1 MPMILKTNGAE
12 VAIVGVPMLTADGCT
27 VTVAKPVEV
36 GESIV
41 LTSDDG
47 MLLRAYTVA
56 DYLRCIVEG
65 CTIRLTN
72 TPEPPPAPP
81 PEPVEPEPTPSEIN
95 AQAIAELSMVQAQD
109 QAVTQQALAELSIM
123 IAGGAEGAV

>member
-1 MPMILKTNGAE
+1 MILTTNGAE
-12 VAIVGVPMLTADGCT
+12 VAIVGAPVLTSDGCT
-27 VTVAKPVEV
+27 VTVAEPVEV
-36 GESIV
+36 GAELV

-56 DYLRCIVEG
+56 DYLRCVVED

-81 PEPVEPEPTPSEIN
+81 PEPVEPEPTAVEILQEEVKLLKAQN
-95 AQAIAELSMVQAQD
+95 AALSDQNDFQEELIVE
-109 QAVTQQALAELSIM
+109 LANEVY
-123 IAGGAEGAV
+123 A

>member
-1 MPMILKTNGAE
+1 MKLKTNGAE
-12 VAIVGVPMLTADGCT
+12 VAIVGAPVLTADGCA
-27 VTVAKPVEV
+27 VTVAEPVEV
-36 GESIV
+36 GAELV

-56 DYLRCIVEG
+56 DYLRCVVEG

-81 PEPVEPEPTPSEIN
+81 PEPVEPEPTAVEILQEEVKLLKAQN
-95 AQAIAELSMVQAQD
+95 AALSDQNDFQEELIVE
-109 QAVTQQALAELSIM
+109 LANEVY
-123 IAGGAEGAV
+123 A